1 MEKSTNYFIGID
13 VSKLTF
19 DAAIMVV
26 VDFQKQAVQTSKFDN
41 NEAGLKEF
49 EKWLKSFKVSFD
61 KNAMLVIENTG
72 TYHRMLWAFC
82 NKIGLQ
88 IHIGNAAHIK
98 WSFGLV
104 RGKNDKVDSVRLCNY
119 AQKHADEL
127 KESPSLNPVFIQL
140 KDLQTSRNRL
150 IKQKNAN
157 EVYLKELKSVSDK
170 AIQKELEKAYK
181 TAIEGIKKSIK
192 ALELLIKK
200 IISEDKS
207 LLSNYKLLIS
217 IPGIGHIT
225 AIYLIICTNNF
236 AGNISGK
243 QLACYAGVAPFE
255 NTSGTSVK
263 GKAKVHKMADKELK
277 KLLYMCVMAAIN
289 YCPEIS
295 HYYQRK
301 TAEGKHPWSVM
312 NAIKNKLILRAVAVV
327 KNKKPFVSNY
337 IIPVENLKK
346 VG

>member
-1 MEKSTNYFIGID
+1 MEKCTNYFIGID

-26 VDFQKQAVQTSKFDN
+26 INFQKQAVQTSKFDN

-49 EKWLKSFKVSFD
+49 EKWLKSFGVCFN
-61 KNAMLVIENTG
+61 KNTLLVIENTG

-104 RGKNDKVDSVRLCNY
+104 RGKNDKVDSLRLCNY

-157 EVYLKELKSVSDK
+157 EVYLKELKPVSDK

-181 TAIEGIKKSIK
+181 TAIEGTKKSIK
-192 ALELLIKK
+192 AIELLIKK
-200 IISEDKS
+200 LISEDNS
-207 LLSNYKLLIS
+207 LITNYKLLIS

-243 QLACYAGVAPFE
+243 QLACYAGVAPFA
-255 NTSGTSVK
+255 NTSGTSIK

-277 KLLYMCVMAAIN
+277 KILYMCAMAAIN
-289 YCPEIS
+289 YSPEIN
-295 HYYQRK
+295 HYYKRK
-301 TAEGKHPWSVM
+301 TAEGKHSWSVM

-327 KNKKPFVSNY
+327 KNQKPFVNNY
-337 IIPVENLKK
+337 QIPVDNLKK
-346 VG
+346 VV